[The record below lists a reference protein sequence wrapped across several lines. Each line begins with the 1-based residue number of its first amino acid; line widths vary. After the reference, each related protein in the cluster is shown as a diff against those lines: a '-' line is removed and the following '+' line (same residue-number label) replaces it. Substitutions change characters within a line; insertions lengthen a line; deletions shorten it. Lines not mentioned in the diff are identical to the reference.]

1 MLGLGGPVWHASGN
15 GGKVNLSRRIA
26 RQALAGVGDAR
37 RGEWEE
43 IGTRGIVHVR
53 RRLSVE
59 EQETFG
65 LPEARDIRGTE
76 EERQRFTALLTE
88 APYLAGAFA

>member
-1 MLGLGGPVWHASGN
+1 VLGLGGPVWHASGN

-37 RGEWEE
+37 LGEWEE
-43 IGTRGIVHVR
+43 IGTREIVHVR

-59 EQETFG
+59 EQEVFG
-65 LPEARDIRGTE
+65 LPTARDIRGSE
-76 EERQRFTALLTE
+76 EERSRLSALLAA